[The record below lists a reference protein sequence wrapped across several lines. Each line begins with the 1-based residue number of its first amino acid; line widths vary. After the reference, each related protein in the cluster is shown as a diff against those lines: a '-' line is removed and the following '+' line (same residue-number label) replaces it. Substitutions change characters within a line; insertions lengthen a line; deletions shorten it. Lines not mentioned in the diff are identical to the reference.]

1 MGEDMKVNTIEVGSY
16 AVNCSIVASDSGETF
31 VIDPGSEPET
41 IIAALEKTGTVPSAI
56 LLTHAHF
63 DHVSGIAGLQAKWP
77 DLAVFMD
84 LADAPM
90 FGHPFNTNP
99 PEYPVPPKPA
109 NLVSVDELQGP
120 FKVIRTP
127 GHTPGG
133 VCYLLENE
141 GILFAGDTLFAGSV
155 GRTDLP
161 GGSMPTL
168 MASLANLVAL
178 PDGIRVI
185 PGHGPETTIGCEKRT
200 NPYLI

>member
-1 MGEDMKVNTIEVGSY
+1 MGEHMKIKTIEVGSY
-16 AVNCSIVASDSGETF
+16 AVNCSLVASDAGETF
-31 VIDPGSEPET
+31 VIDPGSEPEA
-41 IIAALEKTGTVPSAI
+41 IIAELEKTGTVPVAI

-77 DLAVFMD
+77 DLKVFMD

-90 FGHPFNTNP
+90 FGHPFNQNP

-109 NLVSVDELQGP
+109 NLMPVDDLQSP

-133 VCYLLENE
+133 VCYYAE
-141 GILFAGDTLFAGSV
+141 GDGVLFAGDTLFAGSV

-161 GGSMPTL
+161 GGSMTTL
-168 MASLANLVAL
+168 LSSLRKLVAL
-178 PDGIRVI
+178 PDAVRVI
-185 PGHGPETTIGCEKRT
+185 PGHGPQTTIGREKNI
-200 NPYLI
+200 NPYLV